1 MRRHALSRS
10 INQQQGLAVSFVR
23 SDLKES
29 GDPVER
35 EDREESGDPEVRG
48 DLVKSE
54 GLVKS
59 DDPAESGDPV
69 EEGAPAV
76 DNAPVNVVVGILGGQ
91 PTNRLQMDTINFRSR
106 ESFCRPSLGIANN
119 PPKRSRIP
127 RVYPRLSYVFCH
139 NGPGP
144 DNGTITDLYR
154 QDSRA

>member
-1 MRRHALSRS
+1 MRHHALSRS

-59 DDPAESGDPV
+59 DDPAED
-69 EEGAPAV
+69 GAPAV

-106 ESFCRPSLGIANN
+106 ESFCRSSLGKAG
-119 PPKRSRIP
+119 KT
-127 RVYPRLSYVFCH
+127 YP
-139 NGPGP
+139 
-144 DNGTITDLYR
+144 
-154 QDSRA
+154 